1 MEGQEATLLT
11 ASVLDIEYMA
21 ACASVNGIG
30 IGGEGGVGLKKMI
43 GYEGAVESREML
55 VTVGKV
61 PMSGIEEDVMVLT
74 EVAKEGTDMSVVDA
88 TIVIVLYEVGWK
100 W

>member
-1 MEGQEATLLT
+1 
-11 ASVLDIEYMA
+11 
-21 ACASVNGIG
+21 
-30 IGGEGGVGLKKMI
+30 
-43 GYEGAVESREML
+43 ML